1 MSGKNVLTRSKKQ
14 KAMALF
20 QSGQIEAAKAL
31 FEQVCRTD
39 PSDTGAWG
47 ALGVIHG
54 TLEEH
59 EAAASCCQRA
69 VTLRPDYA
77 EAYNN
82 LGAALTE
89 LGRLDEAI
97 ASHRRVLQIDPDHA
111 GAHYNL
117 GNALSARGHLDDAI
131 ACYREALRLQPN
143 DVDAWVN
150 MGQTLHTAGSIGPA
164 IDAFQRALRID
175 PNCAEARN
183 NLGVA
188 LAADD
193 RLTEADAM
201 YRQATRLKPEY
212 VSAWRNLG
220 LLLLDQGRQS
230 EAMVELR
237 QAVQRGPDDTEAH
250 SALLFAL
257 NYDPAADDETVFAEH
272 ERWGRKLA
280 RLQPCMQITPGNF
293 DPERRLK
300 IGYVSPDFRAHS
312 VAYFIEPV
320 LAHHNPA
327 NIETYCYAE
336 VSHPDATTARL
347 KPLAAHWRDTF
358 GRTDDEM
365 IDMIRNDGIDILVDL
380 AGHTTHNR
388 LPVFARKP
396 AALQVSY
403 LGYPNTTGLA
413 TMGFRLTDI
422 EADPPGQ
429 EAFHIEQ
436 LARLP
441 HGFLCYTPPAT
452 APAVSPLPAYAA
464 GHVTFGSFNNLAKM
478 TPEVIAVWSRILLAV
493 PGARIIIKN
502 KSMKDGPTHAR
513 FLALFREAGIPAE
526 RVDLIAWVPE
536 TEGHLSLYHRVDIAL
551 DTFPYNGATTTCEAL
566 WMGVP
571 IVTLA
576 GNRHAARVGVSLL
589 TRVGLTD
596 LIAQT
601 QEGYVDLSARLASDL
616 DLLAAQR
623 GRLREQMARSRLC
636 DGAGFARDLEAT
648 YREMWQKWSKGN

>member
-1 MSGKNVLTRSKKQ
+1 MSSKNVLTRSKKQ
-14 KAMALF
+14 KALALF
-20 QSGQIEAAKAL
+20 QSGQIDAAKTL
-31 FEQVCRTD
+31 FEQVCHLD
-39 PSDTGAWG
+39 PSDAEAWCS
-47 ALGVIHG
+47 LGVVHG
-54 TLEEH
+54 ILEEH
-59 EAAASCCQRA
+59 VAAANCCQRA
-69 VTLRPDYA
+69 VTLRPGYT

-97 ASHRRVLQIDPDHA
+97 ASHRRVLQIDPNHA
-111 GAHYNL
+111 GAFYNM
-117 GNALSARGHLDDAI
+117 GNALSARGRLDDAI
-131 ACYREALRLQPN
+131 ACYREALRLQPTEI
-143 DVDAWVN
+143 DVWVN
-150 MGQTLHTAGSIGPA
+150 LGQTLHFAGSIGLA
-164 IDAFQRALRID
+164 IDACQRALQID
-175 PNCAEARN
+175 PNCAEAHN

-188 LAADD
+188 LAEEN
-193 RLTEADAM
+193 RLTEAEQM
-201 YRQATRLKPEY
+201 YRRAVHLKPVY
-212 VSAWRNLG
+212 ISAWRNLG
-220 LLLLDQGRQS
+220 LLLLDQGRQH
-230 EAMVELR
+230 EAVTELR
-237 QAVQRGPDDTEAH
+237 KAAHLGPNDIEAH

-257 NYDPAADDETVFAEH
+257 NYDPASDGETIFAEH
-272 ERWGRKLA
+272 KSWGGKLVRQHSGA
-280 RLQPCMQITPGNF
+280 RLNPSNG

-300 IGYVSPDFRAHS
+300 IGYVSPDLRAHS

-320 LAHHNPA
+320 LANHDPET
-327 NIETYCYAE
+327 IETYCYAE
-336 VSHPDATTARL
+336 ISQPDAVTARL
-347 KPLAAHWRDTF
+347 KPLATHWRDTF
-358 GRTDDEM
+358 GRTDGEM

-380 AGHTTHNR
+380 TGHTTHNR
-388 LPVFARKP
+388 LPVFARQP
-396 AALQVSY
+396 APVQVSY

-413 TMGFRLTDI
+413 TMNYRLTDI

-429 EAFHIEQ
+429 EAFHTEQ
-436 LARLP
+436 LTRLP
-441 HGFLCYTPPAT
+441 QGFLCYTPPDT
-452 APAVSPLPAYAA
+452 APPVSTLPAYTS

-478 TPEVIAVWSRILLAV
+478 TPEVIALWSRILHAV
-493 PGARIIIKN
+493 PGARFIIKN
-502 KSMKDGPTHAR
+502 KSMKDEPTRAR

-576 GNRHAARVGVSLL
+576 GNRHAARVGVGLL

-601 QEGYVDLSARLASDL
+601 QEGYVDLSVRLASDL

-636 DGAGFARDLEAT
+636 DGAGFARDLEAA
-648 YREMWQKWSKGN
+648 YREMWQKWSKGC

>member
-1 MSGKNVLTRSKKQ
+1 MSGKNVLTRSKIQ
-14 KAMALF
+14 KALALF
-20 QSGQIEAAKAL
+20 QGGQIEAARVL

-39 PSDTGAWG
+39 PSDAESWG

-54 TLEEH
+54 TLEDH

-77 EAYNN
+77 EAHNN
-82 LGAALTE
+82 LGIALAE

-97 ASHRRVLQIDPDHA
+97 ASHRRVLQIDPNHA

-117 GNALSARGHLDDAI
+117 GNVLSARGQLDDAI

-150 MGQTLHTAGSIGPA
+150 LGQTLHFAGSIGPA
-164 IDAFQRALRID
+164 IDAFQGALHID
-175 PNCAEARN
+175 PNCAEAHN
-183 NLGVA
+183 NFAVA

-193 RLTEADAM
+193 RLTEAEAM
-201 YRQATRLKPEY
+201 YRQAARLKPEY

-230 EAMVELR
+230 EAMAELR

-257 NYDPAADDETVFAEH
+257 NYDPAEDSETVFAEH

-280 RLQPCMQITPGNF
+280 RLQPCTRMTPGHIG
-293 DPERRLK
+293 PERRLK
-300 IGYVSPDFRAHS
+300 IGYVSPDFRTHS

-320 LAHHNPA
+320 LARHNPA

-365 IDMIRNDGIDILVDL
+365 IDMIRGDGIDILVDL

-396 AALQVSY
+396 APMQVSY

-413 TMGFRLTDI
+413 TMDFRLTDI
-422 EADPPGQ
+422 EADPRGQ
-429 EAFHIEQ
+429 EAFHTEQ

-478 TPEVIAVWSRILLAV
+478 TPEVTAVWSRILHAV
-493 PGARIIIKN
+493 PGARFIIKN
-502 KSMKDGPTHAR
+502 KSIKDEPTRAR

-536 TEGHLSLYHRVDIAL
+536 TEGHLSLYHRIDIAL

-601 QEGYVDLSARLASDL
+601 PEGYVDLSVRLASDL
-616 DLLAAQR
+616 DSLATLRAH
-623 GRLREQMARSRLC
+623 LREQMARSRLC
-636 DGAGFARDLEAT
+636 DGTGFTRDLEAA
-648 YREMWQKWSKGN
+648 YRELWKQYCE